1 MSLKPKFIP
10 RGISAT
16 SEQQAIQCSRHR
28 ISLIEANAGAAKTTT
43 LALRIGEAL
52 ARGLAPQQILGL
64 VFTSEAL
71 DVLLQRLISLGIA
84 PFIVKQLALHTV
96 EDFSRQTLLFWEE
109 ARPPALGTL
118 NELKPIALEALSRL
132 SIHYEHHELAQ
143 ELDFR
148 THHIALS
155 QFFQSQ
161 MHLKAS
167 MGLHLSEEESLI
179 EKAQMS
185 DVTFSDFLWTQYYEQ
200 LRQSPYEGVLF
211 RGPYDGTYDLAC
223 ALQQTPELLQLLPDY
238 DLIVVDELH
247 DANEAAFQILLA
259 LLSRKNTYL
268 VAAGDKDQ
276 VIYKQLAADA
286 TYLHERFAAYFDH
299 IKTYPLSYTYRHG
312 PYLAYA
318 VAALKNKKVDSALAL
333 ATQIHVHQY
342 EEDEAQQ
349 AVQPVLQAIE
359 TWQKQGGRIEQCA
372 VLLRDEHQ
380 SIALENGFLKAN
392 IPYQLLGLKSYLQ
405 RDEILFLRGLMALA
419 LNNLQAIGS
428 NAVRQQ
434 VVQALALFSE
444 INLNEKHLQEAAAE
458 IADAP
463 QLLPVFYQG
472 QIVRTGS
479 EQGLWRMSEAL
490 VFLQQVDPQLSAH
503 KVLAQLCDIV
513 DMVNLAKRIYVF
525 DHQADVIQK
534 TVGGFLQVAQD
545 VSLNLAG
552 FYEWCAQNDRLTEQ
566 PMHQAVTLSC
576 VAQAKGKEY
585 EHVLLPFLE
594 QGEFPSTKNSG
605 QIEQNLFYV
614 AITRAQKRL
623 SLFVPFSKHKI
634 SDYVGALQLE
644 QIRVPAE
651 QRLQQLQQQ
660 QYLIQAAPINAGSFA
675 APKRAAIARA
685 KSIESK
691 TDNMGGAYEDGRIDL
706 RVPFAEKDD
715 AKSLGAR
722 WDPVKRVWYVPP
734 GVPPKRFEKWYPPSS

>member
-1 MSLKPKFIP
+1 MSVTPRFIP

-16 SEQQAIQCSRHR
+16 SEQQAIQCSTHR

-52 ARGLAPQQILGL
+52 ARGLAPQKILGL

-71 DVLLQRLISLGIA
+71 DVLIERLIALGVA
-84 PFIVKQLALHTV
+84 PFIVKQLALHTI
-96 EDFSRQTLLFWEE
+96 EDFARQTLVFWEE
-109 ARPPALGTL
+109 TRPPALGTL
-118 NELKPIALEALSRL
+118 NELKPIALEALTRL
-132 SIHYEHHELAQ
+132 SIKYENHEMAQ

-161 MHLKAS
+161 LRLKAS
-167 MGLHLSEEESLI
+167 MSLQLVEESVI

-185 DVTFSDFLWTQYYEQ
+185 GVTLTDFLWTQYYEQ
-200 LRQSPYEGVLF
+200 LRQSPYDGVLF

-223 ALQQTPELLQLLPDY
+223 ALQQTPDLLQLLPDY

-286 TYLHERFAAYFDH
+286 TYLHERFSAYFDH
-299 IKTYPLSYTYRHG
+299 IKTYTLSYTYRHG

-318 VAALKNKKVDSALAL
+318 VASFKNKKVDSALAL
-333 ATQIHVHQY
+333 GTQIHIYEYPDGDAHQT
-342 EEDEAQQ
+342 
-349 AVQPVLQAIE
+349 VKPVLEAIE
-359 TWQKQGGRIEQCA
+359 MWQKQGGRIENCA

-380 SIALENGFLKAN
+380 SIALENAFLTAN
-392 IPYQLLGLKSYLQ
+392 VPYQLLGLKSYLQ

-419 LNNLQAIGS
+419 LNNLQAIHS
-428 NAVRQQ
+428 HAVRQQ
-434 VVQALALFSE
+434 IVQALALFSE
-444 INLNEKHLQEAAAE
+444 INLNENHLQEAATE
-458 IADAP
+458 IADSP
-463 QLLPVFYQG
+463 QLLSTFYQG

-479 EQGLWRMSEAL
+479 EQGRWRMSEAL
-490 VFLQQVDPQLSAH
+490 AFLQQVDPDLPAH
-503 KVLAQLCDIV
+503 QVLTQLCDTI

-534 TVGGFLQVAQD
+534 TVSGFIQVAQD
-545 VSLNLAG
+545 IGLNLAG
-552 FYEWCAQNDRLTEQ
+552 FYQWCAQKDLLTA
-566 PMHQAVTLSC
+566 HTTRQAVTLSC

-585 EHVLLPFLE
+585 EHVLLPLLE
-594 QGEFPSTKNSG
+594 QGEFPSVKNSG
-605 QIEQNLFYV
+605 QIEKNLFYV
-614 AITRAQKRL
+614 AITRTQKRL
-623 SLFVPFSKHKI
+623 SLFVPMAAYKI
-634 SDYVGALQLE
+634 SDYVSALQLE
-644 QIRVPAE
+644 QIKIPAE
-651 QRLQQLQQQ
+651 QRLLQLQQQ
-660 QYLIQAAPINAGSFA
+660 QYLIQAAPAHAGSFT
-675 APKRAAIARA
+675 APKRAAVARVKSTDA
-685 KSIESK
+685 KGN
-691 TDNMGGAYEDGRIDL
+691 TANTGYEDGRIDL
-706 RVPFAEKDD
+706 QVSFAEKDE

-722 WDPVKRVWYVPP
+722 WDPVKRVWYVPA
-734 GVPPKRFEKWYPPSS
+734 GVAAKPFKKWFRPSF